1 MSPVNPYFHITSDV
15 KGGMEVFKS
24 FNIKQLLVF
33 GLLYLL
39 VVGCSSY
46 TPYRYSFSL
55 IEPRNETMSAV
66 DSDVEFRFV
75 PSSEKI
81 RVSIKNKTDQEINLV
96 RNKAEYI
103 GPKGNSRMIH
113 YGSDYVDEVL
123 SFEVEN
129 KIFATPLRIGPGA
142 EMTGYVWVNNWPDGR
157 AGQGPSTV
165 PMVSSRIINLMTPLL
180 PRYSYE
186 GSVKELKG
194 LTFNLILPID
204 FIEYVRDYTFTFM
217 IDDVI

>member
-1 MSPVNPYFHITSDV
+1 
-15 KGGMEVFKS
+15 
-24 FNIKQLLVF
+24 
-33 GLLYLL
+33 
-39 VVGCSSY
+39 
-46 TPYRYSFSL
+46 
-55 IEPRNETMSAV
+55 
-66 DSDVEFRFV
+66 
-75 PSSEKI
+75 
-81 RVSIKNKTDQEINLV
+81 
-96 RNKAEYI
+96 
-103 GPKGNSRMIH
+103 
-113 YGSDYVDEVL
+113 
-123 SFEVEN
+123 
-129 KIFATPLRIGPGA
+129 
-142 EMTGYVWVNNWPDGR
+142 MTGYVWVNNWPDGR

>member
-1 MSPVNPYFHITSDV
+1 M
-15 KGGMEVFKS
+15 FKS
-24 FNIKQLLVF
+24 FNIKQTIAF
-33 GLLYLL
+33 GLLSLI

-66 DSDVEFRFV
+66 DSDAEFIFV
-75 PSSEKI
+75 PSSEEI

-103 GPKGNSRMIH
+103 DPMGKSIMIH

-123 SFEVEN
+123 NFTRDNRYVSPM
-129 KIFATPLRIGPGA
+129 KIAPDSEI
-142 EMTGYVWVNNWPDGR
+142 TGYVWINNWPDGR

-165 PMVSSRIINLMTPLL
+165 PMVSSRIINLMTPFF
-180 PRYSYE
+180 PRHSSD
-186 GSVKELKG
+186 GSVGDLKSS
-194 LTFNLILPID
+194 TFNLVLPID
-204 FIEYVRDYTFTFM
+204 FGEYVRDYSFTFM